1 MTAQLSKKSEA
12 WSARFSEPVSDLV
25 KRYTAS
31 VFFDKRL
38 AAFDIQGSLAHADML
53 AAQGII
59 STKDLEDIR
68 RGMAQIQSEV
78 ADGKFE
84 WLLDAL
90 VIRGQ
95 LPKEY
100 KQRVAK
106 IRADRSSVQ
115 IALVD
120 DKYQK
125 ETPDIDCLSRLHLCH
140 ARCCRF
146 EVALS
151 AQDLR
156 DGIPFDI
163 QRPYMLPRDPRTK
176 KCACMDEAGAC
187 TIYDK
192 RPASCRVYDC
202 RQDPRVWVDFEAR
215 IPAPMPPKITGEDD

>member
-1 MTAQLSKKSEA
+1 MEKPP
-12 WSARFSEPVSDLV
+12 PVPPDLV
-25 KRYTAS
+25 DEIDT
-31 VFFDKRL
+31 L
-38 AAFDIQGSLAHADML
+38 AKVLEERPDHAD
-53 AAQGII
+53 
-59 STKDLEDIR
+59 
-68 RGMAQIQSEV
+68 V
-78 ADGKFE
+78 ARKFE

-100 KQRVAK
+100 NQRAAK

-125 ETPDIDCLSRLHLCH
+125 ESPDIDCLSRLHLCQ

-156 DGIPFDI
+156 DGIPWDI
-163 QRPYMLPRDPRTK
+163 QRPYMLPRDARTK
-176 KCACMDEAGAC
+176 KCACMDTAGAC

-215 IPAPMPPKITGEDD
+215 IPAPMQAKITGEDDSQG